1 MTEDGEPR
9 GPIWVLFVI
18 VIALGIWYASHPGEP
33 PEREEAQRLAHESAS
48 P

>member
-18 VIALGIWYASHPGEP
+18 VIALGIAIVMDALVARSRRAD
-33 PEREEAQRLAHESAS
+33 ER